1 MKQMRD
7 TVATLPAVFPVDCA
21 GDNYGCAD
29 RPPGDRVGMRTSR
42 FISRTAG
49 NSNVRGCAATAR
61 IAAPTAAYAE
71 SSRARRSRGVFRWL
85 DRAGCR

>member
-7 TVATLPAVFPVDCA
+7 TAATLPAVFPLDGA

-29 RPPGDRVGMRTSR
+29 RPPGDGVGVRASP
-42 FISRTAG
+42 FISRPAG
-49 NSNVRGCAATAR
+49 NSNVRGHAATAR

-71 SSRARRSRGVFRWL
+71 SSRARCSRGVFGRL
-85 DRAGCR
+85 DRTGCR